1 MSAAEIDDFIMV
13 QKVGRVGCHVGGV
26 TYVVPVIFAW
36 DTDGFYIY
44 TTEGQKVSMMRQ
56 NSSVCFEVDEYL
68 VDGSWRSVIV
78 QGVYEELHDDD
89 AVHAKR
95 ILTERLSSSTGAARE
110 SGDRGE
116 GRVPVAFRIR
126 PLEMT
131 GRKVDRRA
139 DL

>member
-1 MSAAEIDDFIMV
+1 MSAAEIDDFILV

-36 DTDGFYIY
+36 GTDGFYIY
-44 TTEGQKVSMMRQ
+44 TTEGQKVSMMRE
-56 NSSVCFEVDEYL
+56 NSSVCFEIDEYL
-68 VDGSWRSVIV
+68 IDGSWSSVII

-89 AVHAKR
+89 ALQAKQ
-95 ILTERLSSSTGAARE
+95 ILTERLFSTTGAARE

-126 PLEMT
+126 PLEVT
-131 GRKVDRRA
+131 GRKVDRSA
-139 DL
+139 

>member
-1 MSAAEIDDFIMV
+1 MSAAEIDDFILV
-13 QKVGRVGCHVGGV
+13 QKIGRVGCHVDGV

-56 NSSVCFEVDEYL
+56 NSSVCFEIDEYL

-89 AVHAKR
+89 ALRAKR
-95 ILTERLSSSTGAARE
+95 ILTERLFSTTGAGRN
-110 SGDRGE
+110 SGDQSQ

-126 PLEMT
+126 PLEVT
-131 GRKVDRRA
+131 GRKVDR
-139 DL
+139 

>member
-1 MSAAEIDDFIMV
+1 MSAAEIDDFILV
-13 QKVGRVGCHVGGV
+13 QKIGRIGCHVDGV

-36 DTDGFYIY
+36 DTDAFYIY

-56 NSSVCFEVDEYL
+56 NSSVCFEIDEYL

-89 AVHAKR
+89 ALRAKR
-95 ILTERLSSSTGAARE
+95 ILTERLFSTTGAGRN
-110 SGDRGE
+110 SGDRSQ

-126 PLEMT
+126 PLEVT
-131 GRKVDRRA
+131 GRKVDR
-139 DL
+139 